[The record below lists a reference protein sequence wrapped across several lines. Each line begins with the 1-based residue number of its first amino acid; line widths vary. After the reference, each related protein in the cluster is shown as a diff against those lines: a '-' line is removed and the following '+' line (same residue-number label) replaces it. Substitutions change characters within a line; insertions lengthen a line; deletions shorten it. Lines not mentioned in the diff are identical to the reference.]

1 MSDESV
7 HADLFSLARQHRGTL
22 SEVVDRLDDLEEAG
36 AALPKE
42 ASDLYLAINR
52 FLQQYAPDV
61 RIRELET

>member
-1 MSDESV
+1 MLTE
-7 HADLFSLARQHRGTL
+7 L
-22 SEVVDRLDDLEEAG
+22 VDRLDDVEDAG
-36 AALPKE
+36 DRLPKE